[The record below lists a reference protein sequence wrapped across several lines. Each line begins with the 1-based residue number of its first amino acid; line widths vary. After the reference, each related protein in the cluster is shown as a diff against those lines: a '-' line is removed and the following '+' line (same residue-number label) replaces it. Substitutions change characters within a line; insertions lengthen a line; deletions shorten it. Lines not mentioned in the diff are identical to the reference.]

1 MKKTIRIA
9 LPLALAIAAAPAF
22 ANDDKLLT
30 EARGVAS
37 GIPPKLLGVLEEEI
51 KKGGPEGAIGVCR
64 EKAPA
69 MARAASEKSGWA
81 IRRVSLKNR
90 NPKAVP
96 DAWEEAV
103 LKDFDKRTT
112 AGEKPTGLE
121 KGEAVTV
128 DAGHLPAVPRHAR
141 PPQPGGAGKAE
152 GALPGR
158 QGGGLRRGGN
168 PRRHHPQEAAVRGFS
183 RRYSARRPRAA
194 SSVFRPHFVR
204 RQRMSSASC
213 AHSWATM

>member
-9 LPLALAIAAAPAF
+9 LPLALALAAAPGS

-37 GIPPKLLGVLEEEI
+37 GIPPKLLAVLDEEI

-69 MARAASEKSGWA
+69 MAKAASEQSGWA

-103 LKDFDKRTT
+103 LKDFDKRAA

-121 KGEAVTV
+121 KGEVVTV
-128 DAGHLPAVPRHAR
+128 
-141 PPQPGGAGKAE
+141 GGKQMYRYMR
-152 GALPGR
+152 ALPTQDLCLQCHGTPGR
-158 QGGGLRRGGN
+158 VSPAAQAKLKELYPDDKAVGYAAAEIRGAITLKK
-168 PRRHHPQEAAVRGFS
+168 PLQ
-183 RRYSARRPRAA
+183 
-194 SSVFRPHFVR
+194 
-204 RQRMSSASC
+204 
-213 AHSWATM
+213 

>member
-1 MKKTIRIA
+1 MNKIRIA
-9 LPLALAIAAAPAF
+9 LPLALAFAAAPAF
-22 ANDDKLLT
+22 SADDAKLLE

-37 GIPPKLLGVLEEEI
+37 GIPPKLLTVLEEEI

-69 MARAASEKSGWA
+69 MAKAASEKSGWA

-103 LKDFDKRTT
+103 LKDFDKRTA

-121 KGEAVTV
+121 KGEVVTV
-128 DAGHLPAVPRHAR
+128 DGKQMYRYMKALPTQDLCLQCHGTSDRVSPAVQAKLKELYPNDKAVGYGSAEIR
-141 PPQPGGAGKAE
+141 GAITLKKP
-152 GALPGR
+152 L
-158 QGGGLRRGGN
+158 
-168 PRRHHPQEAAVRGFS
+168 
-183 RRYSARRPRAA
+183 
-194 SSVFRPHFVR
+194 
-204 RQRMSSASC
+204 
-213 AHSWATM
+213 